1 MKQIYIFAFAILLSA
16 NVLAATASTSGN
28 NINKTVSNVNQGGF
42 GEFAGNLVYKLNPGE
57 SHVEYWTLINKFNY
71 PISFQ
76 VTPPAYASVNDTSP
90 IIHFSA
96 LNGTIPAGSNFTI
109 TVNVTAPGEGAYFL
123 STGPK
128 TYSGYALAASKP
140 AASSAGGASIALGTA
155 KIIQVTITPSDIILP
170 IIIVIILIVVAVLA
184 IYLLRKRTQNNRKV
198 QKARKRRK

>member
-140 AASSAGGASIALGTA
+140 AASSAGGASNSAWDCKDHPGNYNSIRYNPTDHYRYNSNSSSSIG
-155 KIIQVTITPSDIILP
+155 DIFAAQAHP
-170 IIIVIILIVVAVLA
+170 
-184 IYLLRKRTQNNRKV
+184 K
-198 QKARKRRK
+198 